1 MRVIILMN
9 VKLSYKKIIRVVSM
23 KNVSRAQIDFAQY
36 CTRENALARRYRD
49 RGRDTTKLLVD
60 FKEVD
65 RQIVREGVLIG
76 YGEHENTFQPIIS
89 AHY

>member
-1 MRVIILMN
+1 MHHTQR
-9 VKLSYKKIIRVVSM
+9 ST
-23 KNVSRAQIDFAQY
+23 SRSTAH
-36 CTRENALARRYRD
+36 ENALARRYRD

-76 YGEHENTFQPIIS
+76 HGEHENTFQPIIS
-89 AHY
+89 VHY